1 MTAAFTTASSAIGYR
16 GCQMIKGD
24 QRSPSGPLG
33 GDTTTEER
41 DMQTAIQFVTEDAF
55 SRNAEPRADDDFV
68 LPVDETG
75 AALQLVTIRLAHPV
89 SLDAANDS

>member
-1 MTAAFTTASSAIGYR
+1 MHA
-16 GCQMIKGD
+16 
-24 QRSPSGPLG
+24 
-33 GDTTTEER
+33 
-41 DMQTAIQFVTEDAF
+41 AIQFISEETFSQTTEQ
-55 SRNAEPRADDDFV
+55 RADDDFV